1 MWQQIDNLTGAL
13 GWQARE
19 DVFQIG
25 VWIVPVHARSLDQA
39 HDCCRP
45 FTAA

>member
-13 GWQARE
+13 GWQAPE

-25 VWIVPVHARSLDQA
+25 VWIVPVESDRLDQT
-39 HDCCRP
+39 HDRRRTLP
-45 FTAA
+45 TA